1 MKRGLANKIL
11 QQGYG
16 LKKAQDHA
24 PLGSS
29 NVNMLIYLV
38 LFGAICPATCAT
50 EAAEAIV
57 TPYVNKEAMRQH
69 LQPISQ
75 ATPTGRHAVVMMD
88 GAGWHTDDTAFA
100 FDNITLVR
108 LPAYSPE

>member
-1 MKRGLANKIL
+1 
-11 QQGYG
+11 
-16 LKKAQDHA
+16 
-24 PLGSS
+24 
-29 NVNMLIYLV
+29 MLIYLV
-38 LFGAICPATCAT
+38 LFGAICPATGAT
-50 EAAEAIV
+50 EAIEAIV